1 MELVQWLS
9 RGASELLA
17 VAGMQEVH
25 VVSRQCKS
33 FSRIRRDLS
42 LGHGPSEDGNGV
54 ASMAGEIKDQ
64 SVCLSI
70 VPYST
75 SML

>member
-1 MELVQWLS
+1 MLS
-9 RGASELLA
+9 
-17 VAGMQEVH
+17 VC
-25 VVSRQCKS
+25 QCKS

-70 VPYST
+70 APYST